1 MNRFGFGAMRLP
13 LINPDD
19 KQSIDMDELKRMVDI
34 YMEAGFTYFDTAFPY
49 HDQMSET
56 ALKEALVDRYDRD
69 KYVFADKMPTV
80 LIKSGEEYPLYFN
93 KQLEKTGVG
102 YFDYYLM
109 HNMGRDRYYNTDKCG
124 GFEFAKKMKAEG

>member
-69 KYVFADKMPTV
+69 TVSGFVGFSCSMLLVF
-80 LIKSGEEYPLYFN
+80 
-93 KQLEKTGVG
+93 
-102 YFDYYLM
+102 YL
-109 HNMGRDRYYNTDKCG
+109 
-124 GFEFAKKMKAEG
+124 

>member
-56 ALKEALVDRYDRD
+56 ALKEALVDRY
-69 KYVFADKMPTV
+69 
-80 LIKSGEEYPLYFN
+80 
-93 KQLEKTGVG
+93 VG
-102 YFDYYLM
+102 YNVSF
-109 HNMGRDRYYNTDKCG
+109 GRYIILCINNFIVNTHHLVIKRIYGIG
-124 GFEFAKKMKAEG
+124 G

>member
-56 ALKEALVDRYDRD
+56 ALKEALVTDMTGTSMYL
-69 KYVFADKMPTV
+69 P
-80 LIKSGEEYPLYFN
+80 IKCL
-93 KQLEKTGVG
+93 QCL
-102 YFDYYLM
+102 
-109 HNMGRDRYYNTDKCG
+109 
-124 GFEFAKKMKAEG
+124 

>member
-69 KYVFADKMPTV
+69 KYVFADKNAYSAYK
-80 LIKSGEEYPLYFN
+80 I
-93 KQLEKTGVG
+93 
-102 YFDYYLM
+102 
-109 HNMGRDRYYNTDKCG
+109 R
-124 GFEFAKKMKAEG
+124 

>member
-93 KQLEKTGVG
+93 NSLKRQALDILITTLCTIWAG
-102 YFDYYLM
+102 
-109 HNMGRDRYYNTDKCG
+109 TDIIIRTSVVDLNSLRR
-124 GFEFAKKMKAEG
+124 

>member
-56 ALKEALVDRYDRD
+56 ALKEALVDNMTGTSMYL
-69 KYVFADKMPTV
+69 P
-80 LIKSGEEYPLYFN
+80 IKCL
-93 KQLEKTGVG
+93 QCL
-102 YFDYYLM
+102 
-109 HNMGRDRYYNTDKCG
+109 
-124 GFEFAKKMKAEG
+124 